1 MEGLARTTQCLGCQ
15 GKRMFQ
21 EGRNGQPGD
30 PTRWGLTKPEEGEG
44 ARKQRGGRD
53 EESSRKRLV

>member
-21 EGRNGQPGD
+21 EGRNGHPGD
-30 PTRWGLTKPEEGEG
+30 PARWGLTKPEEGEG
-44 ARKQRGGRD
+44 ARLQRGVGMR
-53 EESSRKRLV
+53 ELSKEV